1 MECENKAPQNDKFA
15 TFSQTEIDAAIL
27 LLQLSSS
34 SSSADSQD
42 RNSHS
47 HSSNSVSVSVLSKSQ
62 PSLGDAMI
70 EDVLAEIEE
79 DERLRRKI
87 KRFRYVHDL
96 YNVTHVLPPS
106 PFKDN

>member
-1 MECENKAPQNDKFA
+1 MECENKAPQKDKSA

-34 SSSADSQD
+34 SADSQD

-47 HSSNSVSVSVLSKSQ
+47 HSHSSNSVSVLSKPQ
-62 PSLGDAMI
+62 PSSPSDAMI

-79 DERLRRKI
+79 DERLRRKV